1 MIFFLLI
8 QHIQSEGRFYVPPV
22 LLSSYHPL
30 FKSLPLLPIMSQLLR
45 PSGDVLLFHTSLIIS
60 VGLWV
65 HEGGL
70 VMVRYC
76 SFLFILSF
84 MGFSLCQIPHVLP
97 DSTLVCPGAGVLAH
111 SASPASLHPPLTH
124 LDYLVKWGLS
134 WPFVI
139 SHTLVDLFPQQVKVP
154 Q

>member
-84 MGFSLCQIPHVLP
+84 MGFSLCQIPRSPRL
-97 DSTLVCPGAGVLAH
+97 H
-111 SASPASLHPPLTH
+111 S
-124 LDYLVKWGLS
+124 GLS
-134 WPFVI
+134 WSGCLGPQCLAGI
-139 SHTLVDLFPQQVKVP
+139 LASPSHTFGLFGKVGFILAFCYFTYVG
-154 Q
+154 